1 MYARVT
7 HFRILP
13 GKLADFSVAV
23 QSLMPEVQKQ
33 KGFRGLLVVHTQ
45 TADPIEVEVLSLWNT
60 QEDLDATEK
69 NLSFL
74 SCAGASARFCAGLS
88 FDSCS
93 PGADQQVRL
102 KIRLISTRRFARLD
116 RVRGGQ

>member
-69 NLSFL
+69 NLSFYHAL
-74 SCAGASARFCAGLS
+74 ARVQGFAQGFPS
-88 FDSCS
+88 IHVH
-93 PGADQQVRL
+93 QV
-102 KIRLISTRRFARLD
+102 LISKFA
-116 RVRGGQ
+116 